1 MANEQN
7 LRPPFT
13 PEEAREYGRKGA
25 AKAAELRA
33 QKKTFAA
40 MTKKA
45 LQQKVTDAKQL
56 EIIKKSGITKAKN
69 PTYMDFLIASVIMK
83 SIKKGSVDDILKY
96 QQIIGEKP
104 NIEASPTLDT

>member
-1 MANEQN
+1 
-7 LRPPFT
+7 
-13 PEEAREYGRKGA
+13 
-25 AKAAELRA
+25 
-33 QKKTFAA
+33 

-104 NIEASPTLDT
+104 NIEASPALDTLEAILKGLKDNAETETEPETK